1 MAAQTHRT
9 ELDLREPFSR
19 ADARRAGIPVK
30 HLASRRFRRL
40 FYDAYVRADVPVTP
54 LVRASAALR
63 ISPLGSHASHQT
75 AAQIWDGVVPDQ
87 PLTHVSSPRTG
98 TRSARQGVGS
108 HQTSDGSE
116 VVTFGGLRVSSP
128 AQTFIDLATELTLVD
143 LVVLGDSL
151 VKKGRAT
158 IRQLIEATLRWKG
171 KGCRAARRAARLVRA
186 GVDSPME
193 TRLRLLM
200 VFAGLPEPVVN
211 HIVFD
216 ARGAVSKRFDLSYP
230 ELKLVIEYDGRQHAE
245 SDRQWERDTERREEM
260 DVEEWRLIVIRS
272 KDIYVQPL
280 RTLERI
286 VDAMRARGARGLPRT
301 LSHEWERHFPG
312 R

>member
-1 MAAQTHRT
+1 
-9 ELDLREPFSR
+9 
-19 ADARRAGIPVK
+19 
-30 HLASRRFRRL
+30 
-40 FYDAYVRADVPVTP
+40 
-54 LVRASAALR
+54 
-63 ISPLGSHASHQT
+63 
-75 AAQIWDGVVPDQ
+75 
-87 PLTHVSSPRTG
+87 
-98 TRSARQGVGS
+98 
-108 HQTSDGSE
+108 
-116 VVTFGGLRVSSP
+116 
-128 AQTFIDLATELTLVD
+128 
-143 LVVLGDSL
+143 
-151 VKKGRAT
+151 
-158 IRQLIEATLRWKG
+158 
-171 KGCRAARRAARLVRA
+171 
-186 GVDSPME
+186 ME

-260 DVEEWRLIVIRS
+260 DVEQWRLIVIRS

>member
-1 MAAQTHRT
+1 MAAQSHRT
-9 ELDLREPFSR
+9 ELDVREPFSR
-19 ADARRAGIPVK
+19 ADARRAGIPIK
-30 HLASRRFRRL
+30 HVASRRFRRL
-40 FYDAYVRADVPVTP
+40 FYDVYVSADVPVTP
-54 LVRASAALR
+54 VLRASAALR
-63 ISPLGSHASHQT
+63 ISPIGSHASHQT
-75 AAQIWDGVVPDQ
+75 AAQIWDGIVPDQ
-87 PLTHVSSPRTG
+87 PLTHVSSPRAA

-108 HQTSDGSE
+108 HQSSVGSE
-116 VVTFGGLRVSSP
+116 IVTFGGLRVSSP

-151 VKKGRAT
+151 VRKGRARP
-158 IRQLIEATLRWKG
+158 RQLIEATLRWKG
-171 KGCRAARRAARLVRA
+171 KGCRAARRAARLVRV

-245 SDRQWERDTERREEM
+245 SDRQWERDTARREEM

-272 KDIYVQPL
+272 RDIYVQPL

-286 VDAMRARGARGLPRT
+286 VDAMRARGARGLPRM
-301 LSHEWERHFPG
+301 LSCDWERHFPG
-312 R
+312 Q